1 MLWQVLHI
9 FATPSKG
16 PYVGALVHTPYML
29 FRSLI
34 PLELLAPP
42 PEYVLVG
49 IVEDIAVNGAKSYCV
64 WEV

>member
-1 MLWQVLHI
+1 MWFI
-9 FATPSKG
+9 
-16 PYVGALVHTPYML
+16 
-29 FRSLI
+29 SLNS
-34 PLELLAPP
+34 LELLAPP